1 MGQKVSSSPRARTYS
16 SPNSP
21 AGNSIVLVG
30 NGHQNGGGS
39 ALPAY
44 PGPPPPGPS
53 QQRSR
58 TRSLGTGPP
67 SGSPL
72 TIAATRGVRS
82 LDTDNIFAP
91 GSSRLQQARSL
102 PAHLLGQSIILQ
114 ASRNGFKCPVCSKMI
129 PSDDV
134 ECHLVMCLTK
144 PRIVYNDDVLTSDQG
159 ECSICL
165 DDMLEG
171 NTIARLPCLCIYHK
185 PCIDSWFE
193 VNRSCPE
200 HPTD

>member
-30 NGHQNGGGS
+30 NGHQNGGGG
-39 ALPAY
+39 LPAF
-44 PGPPPPGPS
+44 GAPPPGPS
-53 QQRSR
+53 QPRSR
-58 TRSLGTGPP
+58 ARSLGTGP

-82 LDTDNIFAP
+82 LDSDNLLAA

-102 PAHLLGQSIILQ
+102 PAHLLGQPVIIQ
-114 ASRNGFKCPVCSKMI
+114 ANRNGFKCPVCSKVI
-129 PSDDV
+129 ASDDV

-165 DDMLEG
+165 EDMTEG

-185 PCIDSWFE
+185 P
-193 VNRSCPE
+193 
-200 HPTD
+200 